1 MRNIQGVYQTKY
13 YYGIVKKS
21 KLSFSLHLKIDK
33 KFNKK
38 EDKKKKIQGEKLS
51 QLLFF
56 TCCLVLL
63 SF

>member
-38 EDKKKKIQGEKLS
+38 EDKKKEDSRRKTESTFI
-51 QLLFF
+51 FHM
-56 TCCLVLL
+56 LL
-63 SF
+63 SPS